1 MRSIAARHDELD
13 GSSISVEMFVDELV
27 AALSALV
34 PEIRVLYLG
43 DGVRFTRGA
52 LSAELAWHRGSTA
65 TVLMAQGNE
74 RVLAGGVPATPDGLN
89 ELAADLV
96 GFFCGAP
103 LTTLALFPHPD
114 GMPRKPAAR
123 PRRRGPWDAPLIP
136 LPFDPPFPRDES
148 A

>member
-1 MRSIAARHDELD
+1 MRSTIARRDDLD
-13 GSSISVEMFVDELV
+13 GSGLSTETFVDELV

-34 PEIRVLYLG
+34 PEVRVVYLADGIRCG
-43 DGVRFTRGA
+43 RGA
-52 LSAELAWHRGSTA
+52 VTADLSWQRSSIA
-65 TVLMAQGNE
+65 TVVLRHGYE
-74 RVLAGGVPATPDGLN
+74 RVLGAGVPATPDGLN

-114 GMPRKPAAR
+114 GAPRKPVAR

-136 LPFDPPFPRDES
+136 LPFDPPFVRDEP